1 MFSGIIRRLPAAVTA
16 VVFFIS
22 AAVLPG
28 HTAAADP
35 DQDQKFFDL
44 LGQKEIPPVDNAN
57 SLIATAHKA
66 CSKLDGGMSVGDL
79 TDLIRNNGYKENP
92 LTRLD
97 PGDRITRT
105 INQFIIASVEAYCPY
120 DRGKIASIAAYRATP
135 SGEPTYRVTDTRT
148 TRWCL
153 GGWYSPRSSERFP
166 PEKSRRRSRCRCR
179 QQPAAGPARGVGAG
193 PAATTPAAAAACSA
207 GTATTATSRAAAA
220 PGTTTAGTATAGT
233 ATAGTA
239 TAGRATAGSRPRS
252 SARRW
257 KRRRPSTRQPVAGT
271 TSAAG
276 PHQARAL
283 TKTSTPII
291 LTPTGFRVP
300 LGQQQRVQ
308 CGIPA
313 SSGMKSTASR

>member
-1 MFSGIIRRLPAAVTA
+1 MFSGINRRLPAAVSA
-16 VVFFIS
+16 VVFLIS

-79 TDLIRNNGYKENP
+79 ADLIRNNGYKENP

-135 SGEPTYRVTDTRT
+135 PGGPTYRVIEDAHGAAASRGLILTSLVGTLPAGEIPPT
-148 TRWCL
+148 KPL
-153 GGWYSPRSSERFP
+153 PVPAQSPPPPP
-166 PEKSRRRSRCRCR
+166 PEELAPAPQQPPPPPRHVQQAPQR
-179 QQPAAGPARGVGAG
+179 QQQVEPPPQEPPPQEAPPQEPPPQAEQPQAPAPAPVPGGGNGGA
-193 PAATTPAAAAACSA
+193 PAPESPSPAPP
-207 GTATTATSRAAAA
+207 A
-220 PGTTTAGTATAGT
+220 PPGHIRLA
-233 ATAGTA
+233 
-239 TAGRATAGSRPRS
+239 P
-252 SARRW
+252 
-257 KRRRPSTRQPVAGT
+257 
-271 TSAAG
+271 
-276 PHQARAL
+276 
-283 TKTSTPII
+283 
-291 LTPTGFRVP
+291 
-300 LGQQQRVQ
+300 
-308 CGIPA
+308 
-313 SSGMKSTASR
+313 